1 MGDGNCLFRAIAF
14 VLYGSEMA
22 REKIRELLVQFV
34 SENRGSFRPYID
46 GELESYLAKMKYTR
60 VWGTAVELLAV
71 ASLLQIPHVNSYKW
85 FRYNPLCVDRLAFP
99 SQDPPPKQLSR
110 LNHITTLSLSMSDNV
125 IMTAFYLRMEIIHW
139 MSLLSAKT
147 FTTTVPFYNLYT
159 YLC

>member
-46 GELESYLAKMKYTR
+46 GDLESYLAKMKYTR

-85 FRYNPLCVDRLAFP
+85 FRYKPLCVDRLAFP
-99 SQDPPPKQLSR
+99 SQDPPPK
-110 LNHITTLSLSMSDNV
+110 H
-125 IMTAFYLRMEIIHW
+125 
-139 MSLLSAKT
+139 
-147 FTTTVPFYNLYT
+147 TVQAEPH
-159 YLC
+159 